1 MNAAAIHTLA
11 GAYALD
17 ALSADEAAYF
27 EQHLGACD
35 GCAQEVAELQGT
47 VASLGSSA
55 AAPPPADLRARVL
68 AAARSQPQL
77 PPLTVPPL
85 AQAGPAATPS
95 PSTPITSARSSAARR
110 WITAAAASVGV
121 AAAAIAAFAIAGA
134 DVWPFGEPNNAPVA
148 VDPLHQGVARVIDA
162 PDAQSA
168 ATKIRGGGK
177 LTVYNSSLL
186 GKTAVVLNQLPRLDT
201 EHDYQMWLVNDRGAK
216 PIAVVPRVAEPEML
230 LPEVKPGVK
239 IAITREPAGGSPQP
253 TMEPLAYVTTA

>member
-27 EQHLGACD
+27 EQHLAVCD

-55 AAPPPADLRARVL
+55 AEPPPADLRDRVL

-77 PPLTVPPL
+77 PPLT
-85 AQAGPAATPS
+85 ARDAPAAAPG
-95 PSTPITSARSSAARR
+95 PSTPITGARSSRTRR
-110 WITAAAASVGV
+110 WMTAAAATVGV

-134 DVWPFGEPNNAPVA
+134 DVWPFSEPNNAPVA

-216 PIAVVPRVAEPEML
+216 PLAVVPRVAEPEML
-230 LPEVKPGVK
+230 IPEVKPGVK

>member
-27 EQHLGACD
+27 EQHLAACD

-55 AAPPPADLRARVL
+55 AEPPPADLRARVL

-77 PPLTVPPL
+77 PPLT
-85 AQAGPAATPS
+85 ARTGPAATPG
-95 PSTPITSARSSAARR
+95 PSAPITSARSSRARR
-110 WITAAAASVGV
+110 WMTAAAATVGV

-134 DVWPFGEPNNAPVA
+134 DVWPFSEPNNAPVA
-148 VDPLHQGVARVIDA
+148 VDPLHQRVARVIDA

-201 EHDYQMWLVNDRGAK
+201 KHDYQMWLVNDRGAK
-216 PIAVVPRVAEPEML
+216 PLAVVPRVAQPEML
-230 LPEVKPGVK
+230 IPEVKPGVK